1 MITTVLIGRIAC
13 PAVAAACA
21 LLAACAPYPAP
32 VPAVQ
37 AIPPGPTPEEVANYA
52 TAQMQYRFG
61 LATGNGDAV
70 TEADETFR
78 QISREIFSR
87 QDPKLFEAEVVCE
100 RYRVAGSAATGR
112 SVPTLIQPQC
122 QNIGWRYNEATDAIR
137 RDLAA
142 RIATADFATI
152 AQAGAAHP

>member
-1 MITTVLIGRIAC
+1 MIKTMLIRAIVL
-13 PAVAAACA
+13 PAVAATCA
-21 LLAACAPYPAP
+21 LLAACAPQP
-32 VPAVQ
+32 VQP
-37 AIPPGPTPEEVANYA
+37 IPPGPTPDEVANYA

-70 TEADETFR
+70 EEANQTFR
-78 QISREIFSR
+78 QIPREISSR

-100 RYRVAGSAATGR
+100 RYRVAGPAATGH
-112 SVPTLIQPQC
+112 SLSTPIQQQC
-122 QNIGWRYNEATDAIR
+122 QSIEWRYNQATNAIR
-137 RDLAA
+137 QDLEA